1 MTQNARVISGTLL
14 IAALLLLCMLTLS
27 RICRMTR
34 TRQATASPSSLKQ
47 NLRMSGR
54 LEKEWCEREAGR

>member
-27 RICRMTR
+27 HL
-34 TRQATASPSSLKQ
+34 S
-47 NLRMSGR
+47 
-54 LEKEWCEREAGR
+54 